1 LDGDLLTALVFL
13 VIFATTLWLGV
24 DASRRDWSSSTFAR
38 SAGVW
43 VFGSLAMW
51 IVIFPLY
58 LLTRARAP
66 LKNQ

>member
-1 LDGDLLTALVFL
+1 MTALVFL
-13 VIFATTLWLGV
+13 VIFATTAWVGL
-24 DASRRDWSSSTFAR
+24 DASRRDWSASSFAR

-58 LLTRARAP
+58 LLLRARAP
-66 LKNQ
+66 LKDPESRS

>member
-1 LDGDLLTALVFL
+1 MTALVPL
-13 VIFATTLWLGV
+13 VMLATTLWLGI
-24 DASRRDWSSSTFAR
+24 DASRRDWTGSSFAR

-51 IVIFPLY
+51 IVIFPVY
-58 LLTRARAP
+58 LVMRGRAP